1 MRGRHFKPLLP
12 LELALPLWN
21 SPGSHWLEAASV
33 LSAQRI
39 SEVAQALHQAMRER
53 RAIAPISETDPGIEV
68 DDAYRI
74 SRAFMG
80 LREAAGERVIGKKI
94 GVTSPAVQEMLGID
108 QPDFGFL
115 TDAMWCRDGVVDT
128 KGLIAPRAEA
138 EIGFRLKGDLK
149 GPGVT
154 PGDVLAATESVMAC
168 FEIVDSRIQ
177 DWRIRICD
185 TIADN
190 ASCGV
195 FILSGDEVPVSGLE
209 LKDVCVT
216 VTKNGKFL
224 SEGSG
229 ASVQGAPESA
239 VAWLA
244 NTLGEYGIPFQAG
257 EIILSGSLVPL
268 ADAAAGD
275 VFRLSMPGVG
285 EAEARFA

>member
-1 MRGRHFKPLLP
+1 M
-12 LELALPLWN
+12 
-21 SPGSHWLEAASV
+21 
-33 LSAQRI
+33 LSAERI
-39 SEVAQALHQAMRER
+39 AEIAESLHQALRQR
-53 RAIAPISETDPGIEV
+53 QAIAPLSETDPGIEV

-74 SRAFMG
+74 SRAFMA

-128 KGLIAPRAEA
+128 KTLIAPRAEA
-138 EIGFRLKGDLK
+138 EIGFRLNSDLK

-154 PGDVLAATESVMAC
+154 PADVLAATESVMAC

-177 DWRIRICD
+177 DWRIRVCD

-190 ASCGV
+190 ASCGL
-195 FILSGDEVPVSGLE
+195 FLLSDNEVPASGLS
-209 LKDVCVT
+209 LKDIHVT
-216 VTKNGKFL
+216 VTKNGEFL

-229 ASVQGAPESA
+229 ASVQGAPENA

-244 NTLGEYGIPFQAG
+244 NTLGEYGIPFRAG

-268 ADAAAGD
+268 AEAVAGD
-275 VFRLSMPGVG
+275 VFRLSMTGLG
-285 EAEARFA
+285 ELEVRFK

>member
-1 MRGRHFKPLLP
+1 MLG
-12 LELALPLWN
+12 AD
-21 SPGSHWLEAASV
+21 
-33 LSAQRI
+33 RI
-39 SEVAQALHQAMRER
+39 DEIAHALHRSMLGR
-53 RAIAPISETDPGIEV
+53 APIASLSDTDPDIDV
-68 DDAYRI
+68 DAAYRI
-74 SRAFMG
+74 SRVFLQ

-128 KGLIAPRAEA
+128 RSLIAPRAEA
-138 EIGFRLKGDLK
+138 EVAFRLQSDLT

-154 PGDVLAATESVMAC
+154 PDDVLAATESVMAC
-168 FEIVDSRIQ
+168 FEIVDSRIE
-177 DWRIRICD
+177 DWRIGICD

-195 FILSGDEVPVSGLE
+195 FVLGREEVPVAELS
-209 LKDVCVT
+209 LKDIRVT
-216 VTKNGKFL
+216 VTRNGEFL
-224 SEGSG
+224 SAGSG
-229 ASVQGAPESA
+229 ASVQGAPQNA

-244 NTLGEYGIPFQAG
+244 NTLGEYGIPFRAG

-275 VFRLSMPGVG
+275 VFALSMPGLG
-285 EAEARFA
+285 EAEVRFV

>member
-1 MRGRHFKPLLP
+1 M
-12 LELALPLWN
+12 
-21 SPGSHWLEAASV
+21 
-33 LSAQRI
+33 LSDQRI
-39 SEVAQALHQAMRER
+39 TEIAAALHQAMRER
-53 RAIAPISETDPGIEV
+53 CAIAPITETNPGIEV

-74 SRAFMG
+74 SRAFIA

-94 GVTSPAVQEMLGID
+94 GVTSPAVQEMLGIT

-128 KGLIAPRAEA
+128 GRLIAPRAEA
-138 EIGFRLKGDLK
+138 EIGFRLNSDLK

-154 PGDVLAATESVMAC
+154 PADVLAATESVMAC
-168 FEIVDSRIQ
+168 FEIVDSRIR
-177 DWRIRICD
+177 DWRIRIGD

-195 FILSGDEVPVSGLE
+195 FILGGDEVPVSGLE
-209 LKDVCVT
+209 LKDIHVR
-216 VTKNGKFL
+216 VTKNGEFL
-224 SEGSG
+224 SEGFG
-229 ASVQGAPESA
+229 TSVQGAPENA

-244 NTLGEYGIPFQAG
+244 NRLGEYGIPLRAG

-275 VFRLSMPGVG
+275 VFHMSMPGLG
-285 EAEARFA
+285 EAQAQFV

>member
-1 MRGRHFKPLLP
+1 M
-12 LELALPLWN
+12 
-21 SPGSHWLEAASV
+21 

-39 SEVAQALHQAMRER
+39 SEIAQALHQAMRER

-74 SRAFMG
+74 SRAFMS

-115 TDAMWCRDGVVDT
+115 TDAMWCRDGIVDT
-128 KGLIAPRAEA
+128 ASLIAPRAEA
-138 EIGFRLKGDLK
+138 EIGFRLNGDLR

-154 PGDVLAATESVMAC
+154 PADVLAATESVMAC
-168 FEIVDSRIQ
+168 FEVVDSRIK

-195 FILSGDEVPVSGLE
+195 FVLSDNEVPASGLN
-209 LKDVCVT
+209 LKEIQAT
-216 VTKNGKFL
+216 VTKNGEYL
-224 SEGSG
+224 SEGTG
-229 ASVQGAPESA
+229 ASVQGAPENA

-244 NTLGEYGIPFQAG
+244 NTLGEYGIPFRAG

-275 VFRLSMPGVG
+275 VFRLSMLGLG
-285 EAEARFA
+285 ELEARFE

>member
-1 MRGRHFKPLLP
+1 MLG
-12 LELALPLWN
+12 AD
-21 SPGSHWLEAASV
+21 
-33 LSAQRI
+33 RI
-39 SEVAQALHQAMRER
+39 DEIAHALHRSMLG
-53 RAIAPISETDPGIEV
+53 RAPIAPLSDTDPDIDV
-68 DDAYRI
+68 DAAYRI
-74 SRAFMG
+74 SRVFLQ

-128 KGLIAPRAEA
+128 RSLIAPRAEA
-138 EIGFRLKGDLK
+138 EVAFRLQSDLT

-154 PGDVLAATESVMAC
+154 PDDVLAATESVMAC
-168 FEIVDSRIQ
+168 FEIVDSRIE
-177 DWRIRICD
+177 DWRIGICD

-195 FILSGDEVPVSGLE
+195 FVLGREEVPVAELS
-209 LKDVCVT
+209 LKDVRVT
-216 VTKNGKFL
+216 VTRNGEFL
-224 SEGSG
+224 SSGSG
-229 ASVQGAPESA
+229 ASVQGAPQNA

-244 NTLGEYGIPFQAG
+244 NTLGEYGIPFRAG

-275 VFRLSMPGVG
+275 VFALSMPGLG
-285 EAEARFA
+285 EAEVRFV